1 VPEKPFWTFRESV
14 GGLIACLV
22 IGAICWS
29 ALYERSAA
37 AETALVGAAGSVA
50 AWLFRGSGQPP
61 NGNTN
66 GNGNANGN
74 ANGNGY
80 TNGSA
85 GSAGSGGGGTTTPG
99 A

>member
-1 VPEKPFWTFRESV
+1 VLPDKPVWTFREGV
-14 GGLIACLV
+14 GGVIAV
-22 IGAICWS
+22 MVVGAICWS

-61 NGNTN
+61 NGN
-66 GNGNANGN
+66 
-74 ANGNGY
+74 GNGY

-85 GSAGSGGGGTTTPG
+85 GSGGGGTATST